1 MRSVAG
7 YVTNNNRKRDRKEA
21 QKGDDKNL
29 KEENLNRLL
38 IFIHSPIRKCL
49 RTAPIAAKCFHET
62 ASPYCF
68 GARSPFILL
77 AKPSINIKNSIDNGS
92 FDYSER
98 SVRGYGGDVLPF
110 HGTDVTCFSDG
121 RALWGLFH
129 QRRPFLFHDSSRFTT
144 LNLAHGYK
152 KRRITHC
159 RK

>member
-21 QKGDDKNL
+21 QKWADKNL

-38 IFIHSPIRKCL
+38 ILIHSPIRKRL
-49 RTAPIAAKCFHET
+49 RTTPIAAKSFHET
-62 ASPYCF
+62 ANPLF
-68 GARSPFILL
+68 DARYPFTLL
-77 AKPSINIKNSIDNGS
+77 AKPSINIKNSIDNGN

-121 RALWGLFH
+121 RTLWVLFH

>member
-1 MRSVAG
+1 M
-7 YVTNNNRKRDRKEA
+7 TNNNRKRDRKEA
-21 QKGDDKNL
+21 QKGADKNL

-38 IFIHSPIRKCL
+38 ILIHSPIRKCL
-49 RTAPIAAKCFHET
+49 RTTPIAAKCFHET
-62 ASPYCF
+62 ASPYCL
-68 GARSPFILL
+68 GAQSPFILL

-121 RALWGLFH
+121 RALWVLFH